1 MLDVEWEGGDAEMT
15 EDSKLHPAREVAT
28 SSLVWPAQGINVR
41 WLQWT
46 EVDRGG
52 AGHNLVL

>member
-46 EVDRGG
+46 EVD
-52 AGHNLVL
+52 